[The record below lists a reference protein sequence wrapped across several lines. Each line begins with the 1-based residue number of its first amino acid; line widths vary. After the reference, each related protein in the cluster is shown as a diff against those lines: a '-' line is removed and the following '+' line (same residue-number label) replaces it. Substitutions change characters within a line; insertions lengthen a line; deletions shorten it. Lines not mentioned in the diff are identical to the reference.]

1 MKPKKLLIFILL
13 AALLALLCYCTM
25 SGGDDINAVN
35 DSHFNEEGELVQAPE
50 FFKIQEPQQINFYV
64 EVSGSMNGFFRGNY
78 PTKFKSDVYN
88 VMSQLSALTGEV
100 KILSNGGS
108 IDNAMPIEEFRNIM
122 NSGAFASTESTNMP
136 TMLKTIINDIDSLG
150 TAVLIS
156 DMVYSPVGNAAPE
169 VLLSQYSTEVAK
181 ILGSSGKAVSLIA
194 ATSEFIDK
202 GGNISVKESPYY
214 YLVIG
219 DPSNVA
225 FVNNAISSLLQ
236 LNDSYVDNIVSGFDY
251 KQAKY
256 SFGTCPQALQLNNQP
271 TFYGLDDSESGA
283 CDIKL
288 RVDLS
293 NYRWI
298 ITEKQFFEK
307 CFFIKPTYGSLAS
320 VKNVDIHIDNF
331 DSKELKRNAFAEVL
345 ISVTNIP
352 QDAEVLE
359 WYISTDAIDT
369 NTSLMD
375 RFFGAVSEN
384 DRTKSYS
391 VDNFIKGMFQGG
403 LINKSSDKH
412 NYILIS
418 KKG

>member
-1 MKPKKLLIFILL
+1 MNQRKLLISL
-13 AALLALLCYCTM
+13 ASVTLLALLCLSVVGCN
-25 SGGDDINAVN
+25 DDLNAVQ
-35 DSHFNEEGELVQAPE
+35 DSHFNEEGELAESPE
-50 FFKIQEPQQINFYV
+50 FFNIQEPQRINFYV

-100 KILSNGGS
+100 KVLSNGGTIDNTMS
-108 IDNAMPIEEFRNIM
+108 IDQFRNIM
-122 NSGAFASTESTNMP
+122 NSGSFASTESTDMP
-136 TMLKTIINDIDSLG
+136 IMLKTIINDIDSLG

-156 DMVYSPVGNAAPE
+156 DMVYSPVGNAAPD

-181 ILGSSGKAVSLIA
+181 ILGGAGKAVSLIA

-219 DPSNVA
+219 DPANVA

-236 LNDSYVDNIVSGFDY
+236 LKDSYVDNIVSGFNY
-251 KQAKY
+251 KQARY
-256 SFGTCPQALQLNNQP
+256 SFGRCPQALQLEGQP
-271 TFYGLDDSESGA
+271 TFYGLGDSDSDV

-298 ITEKQFFEK
+298 ITEQQFFEK
-307 CFFIKPTYGSLAS
+307 CFFVKPTYGSVVT

-331 DSKELKRNAFAEVL
+331 NHKELKRNAYAEVL

-369 NTSLMD
+369 DITLLD

-384 DRTKSYS
+384 DRAKSYS
-391 VDNFIKGMFQGG
+391 VDNFIKGMFQGSI
-403 LINKSSDKH
+403 INKSSDKH

>member
-1 MKPKKLLIFILL
+1 MKQSKLLISL
-13 AALLALLCYCTM
+13 ASIALLALLFFGVMGC
-25 SGGDDINAVN
+25 SDELNAVQ
-35 DSHFNEEGELVQAPE
+35 DSHFNEEGELAQSPE
-50 FFKIQEPQQINFYV
+50 YFKIQEPQQINFYV

-100 KILSNGGS
+100 KVLSNGGT
-108 IDNAMPIEEFRNIM
+108 IDNTMSINQFRSIM
-122 NSGAFASTESTNMP
+122 NTGAFASTESTDMP

-219 DPSNVA
+219 DPANVA

-236 LNDSYVDNIVSGFDY
+236 LKDSYVDNIVSGFDY
-251 KQAKY
+251 KQARY
-256 SFGTCPQALQLNNQP
+256 SFGTCPQALQLDDQP
-271 TFYGLDDSESGA
+271 TFYGLDSESDA

-288 RVDLS
+288 KVDLS

-298 ITEKQFFEK
+298 ITEKGFFEK
-307 CFFIKPTYGSLAS
+307 CFFIKPTYGSLVN
-320 VKNVDIHIDNF
+320 VKNIEIHIDNF
-331 DSKELKRNAFAEVL
+331 NNKELKRNAYAEVL

-359 WYISTDAIDT
+359 WYINTDAIDM

-403 LINKSSDKH
+403 IIVKSSDKH

>member
-1 MKPKKLLIFILL
+1 MKPKKLFIFFTL
-13 AALLALLCYCTM
+13 AASLALLCFSTVSCA
-25 SGGDDINAVN
+25 DELNAVQ

-50 FFKIQEPQQINFYV
+50 YFKIQEPQQINFYV

-100 KILSNGGS
+100 KVLSNGGTIDNTMS
-108 IDNAMPIEEFRNIM
+108 IDQFRSIM
-122 NSGAFASTESTNMP
+122 NSGAFASTESTDMP

-181 ILGSSGKAVSLIA
+181 ILGGSGKAVSLIA

-219 DPSNVA
+219 DPANVA

-236 LNDSYVDNIVSGFDY
+236 LKDSYVDNIVSGFDY
-251 KQAKY
+251 KQARY
-256 SFGTCPQALQLNNQP
+256 SFGTCPQALQLDNQP
-271 TFYGLDDSESGA
+271 TFYGLGDSDGDA
-283 CDIKL
+283 CEIKL
-288 RVDLS
+288 KVDLS

-298 ITEKQFFEK
+298 ITEKQLFEK
-307 CFFIKPTYGSLAS
+307 CFFIKPTYGSVVN
-320 VKNVDIHIDNF
+320 VKNIDIHIDNF
-331 DSKELKRNAFAEVL
+331 DNKELKRNAYAEVL
-345 ISVTNIP
+345 ITVTNIP

-359 WYISTDAIDT
+359 WYINTDAIDMDIT
-369 NTSLMD
+369 LMD

-403 LINKSSDKH
+403 IVVKSGDKH